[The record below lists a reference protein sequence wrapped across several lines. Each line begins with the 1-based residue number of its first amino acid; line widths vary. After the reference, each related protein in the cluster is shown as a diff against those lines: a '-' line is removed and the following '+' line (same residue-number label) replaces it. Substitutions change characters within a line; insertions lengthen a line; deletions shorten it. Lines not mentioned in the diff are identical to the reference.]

1 MKRFT
6 GSAISSWL
14 KKKRSLRFKIF
25 LAILCGTLVC
35 LLISA
40 MVADGISR
48 WRIREF
54 MHGNGGHDGW
64 GGSGGSGSGGTQVD
78 EGPSYVDAAIFFAGF
93 IGLILAFFLSYWL
106 ASRLSRPL
114 AELTYAT
121 HDIAAGDYGK
131 QVELGSTTEI
141 AELGEAFN
149 SLSQSLERN
158 EALRRNMVADVA
170 HELRTPLVT
179 LRGLIEA
186 IQDGVVEPDSATID
200 SLLEDTLLLGRLVDD
215 LQQLALAEAGKLELE
230 LVEAD
235 AAEIVRGVVARFE
248 PEANS
253 KKIQLALDLPENL
266 PSIRA
271 DEARIAQVLNNL
283 VRNSLMHLEEGG
295 SITLGARAADTKVT
309 FSVEDTGQ
317 GIDAEE
323 LPYIFERFYRTD
335 RSRARATG
343 GAGLGLSIAR
353 GLVEAHGGRIWAE
366 STKGRGTAVYFT
378 I

>member
-1 MKRFT
+1 LKRFT
-6 GSAISSWL
+6 ASAIGSWL
-14 KKKRSLRFKIF
+14 RKKRSLRFKIF

-40 MVADGISR
+40 MVADGLSR

-54 MHGNGGHDGW
+54 MHGNGGQDGW
-64 GGSGGSGSGGTQVD
+64 GGSGGSGSEVD

-114 AELTYAT
+114 AELTSAT

-131 QVELGSTTEI
+131 QVEAGSTTEI

-149 SLSQSLERN
+149 SLSRSLERN
-158 EALRRNMVADVA
+158 EVLRRNMVADVA

-200 SLLEDTLLLGRLVDD
+200 SLLEDALLLGRLVDD
-215 LQQLALAEAGKLELE
+215 LQQLALAEAGKLELD
-230 LVEAD
+230 LMEAD
-235 AAEIVRGVVARFE
+235 AAEIVRGVAARFE
-248 PEANS
+248 TEAS
-253 KKIQLALDLPENL
+253 SQKIRLALDLPADL
-266 PSIRA
+266 PCIQA
-271 DEARIAQVLNNL
+271 DEARISQVLNNL
-283 VRNSLMHLEEGG
+283 VRNSLTHMEEGG
-295 SITLGARAADTKVT
+295 SITLSARAAGAAVT

-366 STKGRGTAVYFT
+366 SEKGKGTAVHFT

>member
-1 MKRFT
+1 LKRFT
-6 GSAISSWL
+6 ASAIGSWL
-14 KKKRSLRFKIF
+14 RKKRSLRFKIF

-54 MHGNGGHDGW
+54 MHGNGGQDGW
-64 GGSGGSGSGGTQVD
+64 GGSGGSGDSQVD

-114 AELTYAT
+114 AELTSAT

-131 QVELGSTTEI
+131 QVEAGSTTEI

-149 SLSQSLERN
+149 SLSRSLERN
-158 EALRRNMVADVA
+158 ETLRRNMVADVA

-200 SLLEDTLLLGRLVDD
+200 SLLEDALLLGRLVDD
-215 LQQLALAEAGKLELE
+215 LQQLALAEAGKLELD
-230 LVEAD
+230 LAEAD
-235 AAEIVRGVVARFE
+235 AAEIVRGVAARFE
-248 PEANS
+248 TEAS
-253 KKIQLALDLPENL
+253 SQKIQLALDLPADL
-266 PSIRA
+266 PLIQA
-271 DEARIAQVLNNL
+271 DEARISQVLNNL
-283 VRNSLMHLEEGG
+283 VRNSLMHVEEGG
-295 SITLGARAADTKVT
+295 SITLRVRAAGAAVT

-366 STKGRGTAVYFT
+366 STKGKGTAVHFT